1 VIAAKD
7 KSAWVTE
14 KKNLLKDNRW
24 PEVLESLRPFVEEAG
39 IPDPEAPVRAC
50 FRYLTNRSQFLDY
63 KSAPAA
69 GLPIGSG
76 EIESAHRYVFQ
87 KRLKISGAWWK
98 MENLK
103 KVIALRVL
111 RANRVGKITGPTCIR
126 RLRNLTRTFNCTR
139 RMQCLCHG
147 HV

>member
-14 KKNLLKDNRW
+14 KKNWLKDNRW

-39 IPDPEAPVRAC
+39 IPDREAPVRAC

-63 KSAPAA
+63 KSALAA

-87 KRLKISGAWWK
+87 KRLKISGAWW
-98 MENLK
+98 ENLK

-111 RANRVGKITGPTCIR
+111 RANRGWEDYWTNVH
-126 RLRNLTRTFNCTR
+126 
-139 RMQCLCHG
+139 QEAA
-147 HV
+147 

>member
-14 KKNLLKDNRW
+14 KKNWLKDNRW

-39 IPDPEAPVRAC
+39 IPDPPVRAC

-63 KSAPAA
+63 KSALAA

-111 RANRVGKITGPTCIR
+111 RANRGWEDYWTNVH
-126 RLRNLTRTFNCTR
+126 
-139 RMQCLCHG
+139 QEAA
-147 HV
+147 

>member
-1 VIAAKD
+1 MIAAKD

-14 KKNLLKDNRW
+14 KKNWLKDNRW

-39 IPDPEAPVRAC
+39 IPDREAPVRAC

-63 KSAPAA
+63 KSALAA

-87 KRLKISGAWWK
+87 KRLKISGAWW
-98 MENLK
+98 ENLK

-111 RANRVGKITGPTCIR
+111 RANRGWEDYWTNVH
-126 RLRNLTRTFNCTR
+126 
-139 RMQCLCHG
+139 QEAA
-147 HV
+147 